1 MPKKS
6 FEELEKIYGKI
17 HMSHVRQPFNIT
29 PKPFVLKRR
38 GRPRKNDFPILERA
52 EDFPIPG
59 RPRKVKE
66 PFIGPHKKRGR
77 PRKVKEPFIGPHKKR
92 GRPRKVK
99 EPFIGP
105 HKKRGRPRKV
115 KEEPVNIPQDII
127 ERHHARHQA
136 RTTLASALK
145 RRLVQNNLM
154 KNEEAAT
161 RIQKILRGH
170 VGRSRAL
177 QAQKDYEPQS
187 EFEMYPNISADVIE
201 NPHVSNI
208 EHRLADISPSTQ
220 ELAATKI
227 ANIYRKRLA
236 NLELA
241 RTKAAHV
248 LGGINKNR
256 EAGTVLQS
264 SIRGML
270 ARNKLMK
277 VKQGLV
283 EIKQME
289 KQLKKSMAKS
299 TKNKAEKELQSAFQS
314 AFRNNLAKIELVEK
328 QDEAYEKK
336 KAGTRLQSSIRG
348 ALARNKYHRLNTLKE
363 ELMDLKHAPEN
374 KQKEE
379 EKVMR
384 EMNKLLPKRQVGR
397 PKKTEPSL
405 EEMEKRE
412 LQHKKHLAAIKIQT
426 NFRGHQAGQ
435 KASQQYDKKI
445 AASYLQNIIRSK
457 LIQNRTK
464 ASDKK
469 IAAASHLQNIIRSKL
484 IQNRTKALLQKR
496 KIRLAQNVVFTA
508 EQIKSTM
515 IGLAP
520 PRVLSGL
527 EAIDYAKMF
536 EKELDKDDPLYDLN
550 LAIMTN
556 KYVMKHITPFIKR
569 RLNFTSV
576 KHSLEKIKEEIR
588 KEEEE
593 AQRIRDEEIK
603 RLQEVFSR
611 PYVEKY
617 EKDDPANWSSKLV
630 I

>member
-6 FEELEKIYGKI
+6 FDELERIYGKI
-17 HMSHVRQPFNIT
+17 HMSHVKQPFNIT

-52 EDFPIPG
+52 EDFPIPKKQG

-77 PRKVKEPFIGPHKKR
+77 PRKVKEPFIGPRKKR

-99 EPFIGP
+99 EPVI
-105 HKKRGRPRKV
+105 
-115 KEEPVNIPQDII
+115 EPINIQKN
-127 ERHHARHQA
+127 QA
-136 RTTLASALK
+136 RTTLASALR
-145 RRLVQNNLM
+145 RRLAQNSLM

-170 VGRSRAL
+170 IGRSRAL
-177 QAQKDYEPQS
+177 QAQQDYEPQS

-208 EHRLADISPSTQ
+208 EHRLADVSPSPK

-227 ANIYRKRLA
+227 ANIYRNRLA

-248 LGGINKNR
+248 LGKINKNR

-277 VKQGLV
+277 VKQGLL

-299 TKNKAEKELQSAFQS
+299 TKNKAATKIAN
-314 AFRNNLAKIELVEK
+314 AFRNHLAKIKLVEK

-336 KAGTRLQSSIRG
+336 KAGTRLQYAIKG
-348 ALARNKYHRLNTLKE
+348 ALARNKYHTLNTLKE
-363 ELMDLKHAPEN
+363 ELMDLEHAPEN
-374 KQKEE
+374 TDKEQA
-379 EKVMR
+379 KVMK
-384 EMNKLLPKRQVGR
+384 EMNKILPKRPVGR

-412 LQHKKHLAAIKIQT
+412 LQHKKHLAATMIQT
-426 NFRGHQAGQ
+426 NFRAHQAGQ

-445 AASYLQNIIRSK
+445 AALYIQNMMRNK
-457 LIQNRTK
+457 LIRDRT
-464 ASDKK
+464 S
-469 IAAASHLQNIIRSKL
+469 
-484 IQNRTKALLQKR
+484 ALLLKR
-496 KIRLAQNVVFTA
+496 KQRLAQTVVVTA
-508 EQIKSTM
+508 EQIKKVAAGS
-515 IGLAP
+515 AP
-520 PRVLSGL
+520 PKVINRLDT
-527 EAIDYAKMF
+527 IDYAKMF
-536 EKELDKDDPLYDLN
+536 EKELDPDNPLYDLN
-550 LAIMTN
+550 LGIMTN

-569 RLNFTSV
+569 KLNFTSV
-576 KHSLEKIKEEIR
+576 KHSFEKIKEEIR

-593 AQRIRDEEIK
+593 AKRI
-603 RLQEVFSR
+603 QEVFSR

-617 EKDDPANWSSKLV
+617 EKDDPANWSK
-630 I
+630 

>member
-1 MPKKS
+1 MIAEQLRQKK
-6 FEELEKIYGKI
+6 
-17 HMSHVRQPFNIT
+17 
-29 PKPFVLKRR
+29 
-38 GRPRKNDFPILERA
+38 
-52 EDFPIPG
+52 
-59 RPRKVKE
+59 
-66 PFIGPHKKRGR
+66 
-77 PRKVKEPFIGPHKKR
+77 
-92 GRPRKVK
+92 
-99 EPFIGP
+99 
-105 HKKRGRPRKV
+105 
-115 KEEPVNIPQDII
+115 
-127 ERHHARHQA
+127 QA
-136 RTTLASALK
+136 RTTLASVLK
-145 RRLVQNNLM
+145 RRFAQNSLM

-170 VGRSRAL
+170 IGRSRAL
-177 QAQKDYEPQS
+177 QAQQDYEPQS

-208 EHRLADISPSTQ
+208 EHRLADTSPSPQ

-227 ANIYRKRLA
+227 ANVYRNRLA
-236 NLELA
+236 NLQLA

-248 LGGINKNR
+248 LGEINKNR

-289 KQLKKSMAKS
+289 KKLKKSITKS
-299 TKNKAEKELQSAFQS
+299 TKNKAATKIAN
-314 AFRNNLAKIELVEK
+314 AFRNHLAKIKLVEK

-348 ALARNKYHRLNTLKE
+348 ALARNKYHKLNTLKE
-363 ELMDLKHAPEN
+363 ELIDLQHAPEN

-384 EMNKLLPKRQVGR
+384 EMNKLLPKRPVGR

-412 LQHKKHLAAIKIQT
+412 LQHKKHLAAIKIQKLH
-426 NFRGHQAGQ
+426 RGNLGREHIYNVIRE
-435 KASQQYDKKI
+435 KAKP
-445 AASYLQNIIRSK
+445 
-457 LIQNRTK
+457 
-464 ASDKK
+464 
-469 IAAASHLQNIIRSKL
+469 AAASHLQNIIRSKL

-496 KIRLAQNVVFTA
+496 KQRLAQNVVFTS
-508 EQIKSTM
+508 EQIKMTM

-576 KHSLEKIKEEIR
+576 KHSFEKIKEEIR
-588 KEEEE
+588 KEAEE
-593 AQRIRDEEIK
+593 AQ

-611 PYVEKY
+611 PYVENY
-617 EKDDPANWSSKLV
+617 EKDDPAHWSNKLV